1 MINLINKKII
11 YYFVEPLFI
20 LKYKILIP
28 IWLDCGK
35 QAAKPRTR
43 KSLSVIAVEVFFI
56 PKINRG
62 GWFDIHIATRQF
74 RQMAKKELIMAIN
87 VKDLKAAPPDHLIY
101 NGKYQ
106 VYSVN
111 SLEDYKKQREEKEG
125 LKNIFLERIDTKKSR
140 EEMVQ
145 QLISALKKNG
155 WKFKEGE
162 K

>member
-1 MINLINKKII
+1 
-11 YYFVEPLFI
+11 
-20 LKYKILIP
+20 
-28 IWLDCGK
+28 
-35 QAAKPRTR
+35 
-43 KSLSVIAVEVFFI
+43 
-56 PKINRG
+56 
-62 GWFDIHIATRQF
+62 
-74 RQMAKKELIMAIN
+74 MAIN
-87 VKDLKAAPPDHLIY
+87 VKDLKVAPPDHPIY

-125 LKNIFLERIDTKKSR
+125 LKNIFLERIDLKKSR

-155 WKFKEGE
+155 GKFKEGE